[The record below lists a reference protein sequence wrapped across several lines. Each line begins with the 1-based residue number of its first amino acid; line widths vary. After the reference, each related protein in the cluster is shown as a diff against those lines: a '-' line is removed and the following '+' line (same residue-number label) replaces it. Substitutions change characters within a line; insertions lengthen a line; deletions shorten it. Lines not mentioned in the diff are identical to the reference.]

1 MGGMVAPSLLAG
13 LIGRDVVHKW
23 FYVPVV
29 YAVYCV
35 VAMVALLFIRETR
48 DLSLEELDH
57 QEDSRPVEKV
67 NS

>member
-1 MGGMVAPSLLAG
+1 
-13 LIGRDVVHKW
+13 
-23 FYVPVV
+23 
-29 YAVYCV
+29 
-35 VAMVALLFIRETR
+35 MVALLFIRETR